1 MEVAH
6 TTSVAD
12 REAFRLVLPPF
23 EHRFARATMASRE
36 LKDAMALPLV
46 RSRDDLCN
54 SADKVAEDS
63 GWRQVVGYPIAGE
76 TFRFRRFAETTLPTT
91 GIVGRQRMRSGI
103 PRAICQRSI

>member
-36 LKDAMALPLV
+36 LKDAMALPSV
-46 RSRDDLCN
+46 RSCDDLCN
-54 SADKVAEDS
+54 SADEDS
-63 GWRQVVGYPIAGE
+63 GWRQAVGYPIAGE